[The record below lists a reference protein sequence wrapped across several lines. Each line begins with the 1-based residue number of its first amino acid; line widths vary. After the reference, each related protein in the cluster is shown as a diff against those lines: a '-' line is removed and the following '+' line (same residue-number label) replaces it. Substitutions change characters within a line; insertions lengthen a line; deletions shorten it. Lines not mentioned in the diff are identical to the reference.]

1 MGCWGKTEEEEPEAK
16 PLVVNGTENVVN
28 ESGGFHIIEI
38 HQATA
43 GNLGKA
49 AVGLCCCCM
58 CGCGILAC
66 MYRVYRRGCMGA
78 LCPPRPYGQQEPYR
92 GASWSRG
99 APEAYFHPQEGH
111 HRPVQLYPYDL
122 PRFQELPPE
131 RVVTSQPREHR
142 HQVATLAK
150 PSPPMQRSP
159 KVEDLV

>member
-1 MGCWGKTEEEEPEAK
+1 MGCWGNTEEEPEAK

-43 GNLGKA
+43 GNIGKA
-49 AVGLCCCCM
+49 AVGMCCCCM

-66 MYRVYRRGCMGA
+66 MYRIYRKGCLGA
-78 LCPPRPYGQQEPYR
+78 LCPPRTYGHHEPYG
-92 GASWSRG
+92 GARWSRG
-99 APEAYFHPQEGH
+99 GSYPPQMGQH
-111 HRPVQLYPYDL
+111 GQVQLYPYDL

-131 RVVTSQPREHR
+131 VVVTSQPRQQQG

-150 PSPPMQRSP
+150 PSPPLQRSP
-159 KVEDLV
+159 KVADLV

>member
-1 MGCWGKTEEEEPEAK
+1 MGCWGNTEEEPEAK

-43 GNLGKA
+43 GNIGKA
-49 AVGLCCCCM
+49 AVGMCCCCM

-66 MYRVYRRGCMGA
+66 MYRIYRRGCFGA
-78 LCPPRPYGQQEPYR
+78 LCPPRTYGHQEPYR
-92 GASWSRG
+92 GLGWSRG
-99 APEAYFHPQEGH
+99 DAYYRPQAG
-111 HRPVQLYPYDL
+111 PQGYGQVQLYPYDL

-131 RVVTSQPREHR
+131 TVVTSQPR
-142 HQVATLAK
+142 QQGQQMATLAK

-159 KVEDLV
+159 KVVDLV